1 MIIVNACL
9 FLYCTYLLHAMLCTW
24 MYFICLLVPTLSVA
38 EVVSETNDSI
48 SLRWNSTDAD
58 DFVVYYK
65 ERTASTVYNATTTAS
80 EYNITDLI
88 PFTLYHVTV
97 SGRSVLGE
105 TTTTGGSGASVVRTA
120 ESGKLSVFCTLV
132 MMHVCPSPIL
142 VTHCEVTQIK
152 TISTQL
158 PLPNKDILG
167 TTMTCTVKPPY

>member
-1 MIIVNACL
+1 M
-9 FLYCTYLLHAMLCTW
+9 YSTW
-24 MYFICLLVPTLSVA
+24 MYSICLLVPTLSVA
-38 EVVSETNDSI
+38 EVVSVTNDSI

-65 ERTASTVYNATTTAS
+65 EHNASTVYNATTTVS

-105 TTTTGGSGASVVRTA
+105 TFTTVGSGASVVRTA

-132 MMHVCPSPIL
+132 MMHVCPYPNIA
-142 VTHCEVTQIK
+142 THYEAIQIK
-152 TISTQL
+152 A
-158 PLPNKDILG
+158 NKDTIVL
-167 TTMTCTVKPPY
+167 TVSCPV